1 METGTVRSLIP
12 AHSRTTMQ
20 WGVSRQTGIGGH
32 FKAWWEAFQEAW
44 IGHRQILQQRPP
56 SYFSVLSL
64 EWLTTTVAAHKGNR
78 IEQFCRFCFA
88 THHLDRFEGCGKWAQ
103 SAALYT
109 SSTCLSLP
117 CIFPQ
122 KVLIVIIMITTIIY
136 QRQIATVYH
145 SPVYSTKK
153 SSSSDCCCLSLSCI
167 FDQVSSHKIITNIF
181 NLTINL
187 RIINFHPCY
196 HYYHHISA
204 AGRNCLSPS
213 NILHCAAYYARLY
226 ITITLQTNNC
236 KHTQHNMKVPT

>member
-1 METGTVRSLIP
+1 
-12 AHSRTTMQ
+12 MQ

-103 SAALYT
+103 STALYI

-167 FDQVSSHKIITNIF
+167 FNQISRKIITNIF

-204 AGRNCLSPS
+204 SGRSCLSPS
-213 NILHCAAYYARLY
+213 YIFIPLRSILCPAVYYNY
-226 ITITLQTNNC
+226 IANQQLQT
-236 KHTQHNMKVPT
+236 HST